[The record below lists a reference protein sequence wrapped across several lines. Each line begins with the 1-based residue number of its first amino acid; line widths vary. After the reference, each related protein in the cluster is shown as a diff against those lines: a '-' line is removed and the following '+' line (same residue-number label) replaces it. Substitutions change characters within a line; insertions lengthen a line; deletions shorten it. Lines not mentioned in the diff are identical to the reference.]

1 MWDTNNLALA
11 VTLFTC
17 GVPFY
22 SVGDKKLVLYN
33 LYTVELLSAMLD
45 SRGRKLWEGMTI
57 DQAANAAWK
66 SGRKGIVK
74 YCFDRTPALE
84 PIVKAYNQQSADSK
98 RAMEQPFGTDLGV
111 PAGVISPTE
120 QDVARIASQLFA
132 NRKWLSNEWRKATPF
147 VAVSGRHKLGKESDG
162 TTITTG
168 SGKIYS
174 LNLSDENRR
183 KIKV

>member
-1 MWDTNNLALA
+1 MWQTNNLALA

-17 GVPFY
+17 GVPFFA
-22 SVGDKKLVLYN
+22 VGDRKLVLFN

-45 SRGRKLWEGMTI
+45 TRGRKLWDGMTI
-57 DQAANAAWK
+57 DEAANAAWK
-66 SGRKGIVK
+66 SGRKGNVQ

-84 PIVKAYNQQSADSK
+84 GIVKAYNQQSADSK

-132 NRKWLSNEWRKATPF
+132 NRKWLADQWRKTVPF
-147 VAVSGRHKLGKESDG
+147 VAVSGRHKLGKETDG